1 MNSNIQKVMYNGT
14 EYDAVVSSNEEKAI
28 LYKKMKDDI
37 STRMIKIKIDRL
49 IEALEELP
57 SDVKIEVPA
66 RLIELLVKLSDAK

>member
-1 MNSNIQKVMYNGT
+1 MYNGI
-14 EYDAVVSSNEEKAI
+14 EYDAVVRSNEEKAI